1 MGYHKSS
8 AHPIM
13 AKALFLLKRREDY
26 SQDASYSSSNQI
38 ATGMWNSSKFVVDAL
53 QEVGIDAVVEVVV
66 DANSIDAVCVC
77 STIPILCLLKVFGL
91 YQLSS

>member
-1 MGYHKSS
+1 
-8 AHPIM
+8 M

-26 SQDASYSSSNQI
+26 SQNASYSSSNQI

-66 DANSIDAVCVC
+66 VFVFTLRYHFLQLRALQWSGLGSI
-77 STIPILCLLKVFGL
+77 
-91 YQLSS
+91 